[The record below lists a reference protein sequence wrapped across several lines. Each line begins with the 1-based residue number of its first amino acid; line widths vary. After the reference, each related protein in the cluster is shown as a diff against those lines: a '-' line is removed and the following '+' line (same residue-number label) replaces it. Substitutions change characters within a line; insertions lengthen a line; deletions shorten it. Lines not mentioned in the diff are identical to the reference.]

1 MKELTE
7 DKKPRDAVLDD
18 EIIVYIFHL
27 FLCLNNFFVS
37 IPPVFFCVI
46 DSVTVLM

>member
-7 DKKPRDAVLDD
+7 DKKLRDAALED

-27 FLCLNNFFVS
+27 FLCLNRFLVY
-37 IPPVFFCVI
+37 IPPVFVCY
-46 DSVTVLM
+46 